1 MNYTIY
7 NMVDILSVD
16 FSQVEETSQDTLRL
30 SIDKTKTVLKFNG
43 DIPSF
48 LDGKTI
54 LNRNEMLIELKK
66 EEWQNVDE

>member
-1 MNYTIY
+1 
-7 NMVDILSVD
+7 MVDILSVD